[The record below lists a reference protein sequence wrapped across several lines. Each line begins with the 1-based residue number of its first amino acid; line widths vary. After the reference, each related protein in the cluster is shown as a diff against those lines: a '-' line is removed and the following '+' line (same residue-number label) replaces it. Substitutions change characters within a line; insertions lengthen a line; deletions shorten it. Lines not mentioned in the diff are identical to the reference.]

1 MKCRLYSIF
10 RILLLVYMAGVAY
23 LCFGNFNDLPDI
35 QKSLLGIPLD
45 KIVHFGMF
53 FPAPLIGF
61 FAFNKEPLSPGRS
74 AVSLL
79 CICSVACIFAGLTEI
94 IQGTLPYRSEDIRD
108 FEADCLAIVIATVLV
123 FIINFCLY
131 KKAKR

>member
-23 LCFGNFNDLPDI
+23 LCFGNSYESHDI
-35 QKSLLGIPLD
+35 QQILLLLHMD
-45 KIVHFGMF
+45 YVVHFGMF

-74 AVSLL
+74 SVSLL
-79 CICSVACIFAGLTEI
+79 CICSIACIFAGLTEI